1 MALPSSGSISMSQVK
16 AETGLASNSIRDYAA
31 YYNLDIPDSM
41 TEFLGLAGTGYTIIP
56 NVTSVNEGGTVTWTI
71 TTTNLP
77 NGTTLYWTNSGT
89 TTGADFNGGVNSG
102 TITINSNFFMESPI
116 RKQ

>member
-41 TEFLGLAGTGYTIIP
+41 TEFLGLAEAACK
-56 NVTSVNEGGTVTWTI
+56 SVSSLDGIEDSKVK
-71 TTTNLP
+71 
-77 NGTTLYWTNSGT
+77 TLKLLMW
-89 TTGADFNGGVNSG
+89 VL
-102 TITINSNFFMESPI
+102 
-116 RKQ
+116 